1 MLSYTRKWI
10 EKRKT
15 DTLLT
20 PNKMNTNILF
30 ESSPG
35 SKEYRENPIKRHG
48 EIFLN
53 GKAEKLTAY
62 L

>member
-1 MLSYTRKWI
+1 
-10 EKRKT
+10 
-15 DTLLT
+15 
-20 PNKMNTNILF
+20 MNTNILF

>member
-1 MLSYTRKWI
+1 
-10 EKRKT
+10 
-15 DTLLT
+15 
-20 PNKMNTNILF
+20 MNTNILF

-35 SKEYRENPIKRHG
+35 SKEYRENRENPIKRHG